1 MKPVHQYE
9 AVVIGVSAGGL
20 TALRRLL
27 RVFPASFSYPVIIV
41 QHLSASSDNTW
52 ISILDKESS
61 LRIKEADEKE
71 PVEKGTVY
79 VAPPNYHLLVERDK
93 TLSLTI
99 DERVKHARPS
109 INVLF
114 ETAAEAYKDR
124 LIGIILTG
132 STDDGTNG
140 MKKIKEMGGMTI
152 AQDPA
157 TAESGFMPAAAIARG
172 VVDHILPLE
181 GISELLIKINSLE
194 TTK

>member
-1 MKPVHQYE
+1 M
-9 AVVIGVSAGGL
+9 
-20 TALRRLL
+20 ALRRLL
-27 RVFPASFSYPVIIV
+27 KVFPAGFSYPIIIV

-52 ISILDKESS
+52 IHILDNESS

-71 PVEKGTVY
+71 QIQGGTVY
-79 VAPPNYHLLVERDK
+79 VAPPNYHLLVEKDK

-114 ETAAEAYKDR
+114 ETASEAYGNK

-140 MKKIKEMGGMTI
+140 LKKIKEMGGMTI

-157 TAESGFMPAAAIARG
+157 TAESGFMPAAAIAKG
-172 VVDHILPLE
+172 VVDHVLPLE
-181 GISELLIKINSLE
+181 GISELLIKIN
-194 TTK
+194 TTEITK